1 MFPKMPDVESKLR
14 RCHPSLSTDGFFN
27 LWSVSM
33 ASVVGLLIIS
43 LLCMSMTVTER
54 LSSDEYSELEWA
66 TASTNPNELVL
77 VLGLFF
83 LFFFL

>member
-1 MFPKMPDVESKLR
+1 
-14 RCHPSLSTDGFFN
+14 
-27 LWSVSM
+27 M
-33 ASVVGLLIIS
+33 ASVVGSLIIS

-66 TASTNPNELVL
+66 TASTNPNGLVL

-83 LFFFL
+83 LVFFL